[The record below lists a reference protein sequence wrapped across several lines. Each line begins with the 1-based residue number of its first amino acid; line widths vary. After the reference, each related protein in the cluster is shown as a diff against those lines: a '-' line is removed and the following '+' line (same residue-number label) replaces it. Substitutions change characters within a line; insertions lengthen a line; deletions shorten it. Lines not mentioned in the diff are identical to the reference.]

1 MKNNRQYLIDLWLFI
16 GSIVVLLYILFMN
29 YAYIN
34 NWDNTVLIAIMELIT
49 IPLILLGCIIPV
61 AVVYRHILKKTQ
73 SRTLSMMAILFSL
86 MTALLISYTTFV

>member
-1 MKNNRQYLIDLWLFI
+1 MDLWLFI

-34 NWDNTVLIAIMELIT
+34 NWDNTVLIAIMEFIT
-49 IPLILLGCIIPV
+49 IPLILLGCVIPV
-61 AVVYRHILKKTQ
+61 VVVYRHISKKTQ

-86 MTALLISYTTFV
+86 LTAILMSYTTFA